1 VLEAALRDN
10 QVYHVQLYLIKRI
23 RQTMFS
29 WLSLRNSDFWQ
40 GEFILSLGTIGLKH
54 QSFNE
59 LWSPQLQREWRM
71 ASPPLFDYIGLYLVE
86 PHAHSVLTSFLR
98 EYSTWLS
105 GLYPNIR
112 ELLIVFDEQ
121 VQQITEKLE
130 ENGYSKGFCGGAV
143 EAFQSG

>member
-1 VLEAALRDN
+1 
-10 QVYHVQLYLIKRI
+10 
-23 RQTMFS
+23 
-29 WLSLRNSDFWQ
+29 
-40 GEFILSLGTIGLKH
+40 
-54 QSFNE
+54 
-59 LWSPQLQREWRM
+59 
-71 ASPPLFDYIGLYLVE
+71 
-86 PHAHSVLTSFLR
+86 LR